1 MAAGMAEK
9 MEAVK
14 GMKEKWEELEREAM
28 DMGKEQSINAQNMTN
43 MEGLMMLIKEL
54 DGHMEEMKG
63 FMAMNTYIQGTFS
76 KSCCICIYIFS
87 IN

>member
-1 MAAGMAEK
+1 MSAGMAEK

-76 KSCCICIYIFS
+76 GSCCICICIFS